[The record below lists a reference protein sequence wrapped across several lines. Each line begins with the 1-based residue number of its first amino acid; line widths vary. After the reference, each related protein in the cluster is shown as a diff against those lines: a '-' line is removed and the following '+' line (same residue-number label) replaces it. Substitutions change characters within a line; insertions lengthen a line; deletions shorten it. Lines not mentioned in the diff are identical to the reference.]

1 MDWGPAEAQRVVVCV
16 HGYSGNARD
25 FDYLAR
31 ALAADTRV
39 ICIDIA
45 GRGESDWLRSPLEY
59 NFAQFL
65 ADINGLLASLKLK
78 HVDWVG
84 TSMGGLLGMLLAS
97 QPVSPVRSLV
107 LNDVGAYLPADA
119 LRAIARNL
127 QLPAHFASLDDVE
140 AHVRHSHRD
149 WGDLTGEQWRHL
161 AMHAARRTDDGYRL
175 HFDPQITRLLQPFP
189 LTPGIFLWD
198 AWYRVR
204 CPVLLLRGE
213 RSAVLPASVA
223 RAMIDAKPDTLFAE
237 FADCGHVPALMDE
250 EQIGVVRNFLAGPVD
265 KAQWHRLASSSSR
278 ASSRTPTR
286 SETRSRTFSRSGPA
300 SSPT

>member
-1 MDWGPAEAQRVVVCV
+1 VVCV

-25 FDYLAR
+25 FDYLAG
-31 ALAADTRV
+31 ALASDTRV

-78 HVDWVG
+78 QVDWVG

-97 QPVSPVRSLV
+97 QPSSPVRSLV
-107 LNDVGAYLPADA
+107 MNDVGAYLPADA
-119 LRAIARNL
+119 LQAIARNL
-127 QLPAHFASLDDVE
+127 KAPGHFASLDDVE
-140 AHVRHSHRD
+140 AHVRHTHRD
-149 WGDLTGEQWRHL
+149 WGDLSDDQWRHM
-161 AMHAARRTDDGYRL
+161 AAHAARKTDDGYRL
-175 HFDPQITRLLQPFP
+175 HYDPQIAQLLQSFPFA
-189 LTPGIFLWD
+189 PGIFLWD

-213 RSAVLPASVA
+213 RSAILPPSVA
-223 RAMIDAKPDTLFAE
+223 QSMIDAKPDTRFAE

-250 EQIGVVRNFLAGPVD
+250 EQIDIVRNFLAGAVD
-265 KAQWHRLASSSSR
+265 KGQWQRLPSSSSP
-278 ASSRTPTR
+278 ASSKTPTR
-286 SETRSRTFSRSGPA
+286 STTRSRTSSRSGPA
-300 SSPT
+300 SSRT

>member
-1 MDWGPAEAQRVVVCV
+1 MVCV

-31 ALAADTRV
+31 ALATDTRV

-59 NFAQFL
+59 NFPQFL

-78 HVDWVG
+78 NVDWVG

-97 QPVSPVRSLV
+97 QPASPVRRLV

-119 LRAIARNL
+119 LQAIAHNL
-127 QLPAHFASLDDVE
+127 KSPARFASLDEVE
-140 AHVRHSHRD
+140 AHVRRTHKD
-149 WGDLTGEQWRHL
+149 WGDLTDEQWRHM
-161 AMHAARRTDDGYRL
+161 AVHAARQTDEGLRL
-175 HFDPQITRLLQPFP
+175 HYDPQIVRLLQSFP
-189 LTPGIFLWD
+189 LSPGIFLWD

-213 RSAVLPASVA
+213 RSQILSASVA
-223 RAMIDAKPDTLFAE
+223 QAMIDAKPDTEFVE

-250 EQIGVVRNFLAGPVD
+250 EQVEVVRNFLAGAVD
-265 KAQWHRLASSSSR
+265 KAQWQRLASSSSPGFSKTPMR
-278 ASSRTPTR
+278 STSRSRAYGRSRPASSRT
-286 SETRSRTFSRSGPA
+286 
-300 SSPT
+300 